1 MPGARHRLGYIR
13 RVAILSA
20 AAVEQELASGKRFGY
35 RPEFDGLRG
44 VAIIGVILYHYFPNW
59 FRGSIVGVDLFFV
72 LSGFLITRLMLE
84 EKQRYGSISMR
95 DFYAKRFG
103 RLVPGIVFLLLVVVP
118 AGLVRLGADRGE
130 ALLWGAVGGITFTT
144 NWLRIFGVEIDPVLS
159 HLWSTGIE
167 QQFYAIWPLLVV
179 GLGLTTRRLRTASW
193 LIVGAA
199 SVNIV
204 VRSFVDDDFRNIF
217 DGLDTH
223 GALMLLSGALMAAV
237 LPSAAVL
244 AGRQRLLT
252 GALVLGLAARCVLVF
267 IPDEHRYEQAWGRG
281 GIHLTAV
288 AMVIVIIAVKEL
300 DWLRVLLSGKV
311 VAWLGRIAYSLF
323 IWHQPVENIVP
334 LDFVDSLWVRNVI
347 FFIISVAAA
356 AASYYLIE
364 QPMRARIIKRFGDPA
379 RRSKSAAAA

>member
-1 MPGARHRLGYIR
+1 
-13 RVAILSA
+13 VSILSVTT
-20 AAVEQELASGKRFGY
+20 VEQELAAGKRFGY

-44 VAIIGVILYHYFPNW
+44 VAILGVILYHYFPNW

-118 AGLVRLGADRGE
+118 AGLVRLGTDRGE
-130 ALLWGAVGGITFTT
+130 ALFWGAVGGITFTT
-144 NWLRIFGVEIDPVLS
+144 NWLRIFGVSIDPVLS

-167 QQFYAIWPLLVV
+167 QQFYAVWPIMVV
-179 GLGLTTRRLRTASW
+179 GLGLTVRRLRTASW
-193 LIVGAA
+193 VIVIAA

-223 GALMLLSGALMAAV
+223 GALMLLSGALLAAV

-244 AGRQRLLT
+244 AKRQRLLT
-252 GALVLGLAARCVLVF
+252 AALVLGLAVRSALVF
-267 IPDEHRYEQAWGRG
+267 IPDERRYEEAWGRG

-288 AMVIVIIAVKEL
+288 AMMIVIVAVKEL
-300 DWLRVLLSGKV
+300 GWLQKLLSGKV
-311 VAWLGRIAYSLF
+311 VCWLGRIAYSLF

-334 LDFVDSLWVRNVI
+334 LDFVDALWLRNIVFFLISL
-347 FFIISVAAA
+347 AAA
-356 AASYYLIE
+356 AASYYVIE
-364 QPMRARIIKRFGDPA
+364 QPMRTRIIKRFGDPA
-379 RRSKSAAAA
+379 RRTKAAAAAS